1 MERTMS
7 TTLRR
12 IVFGLSG
19 GILLA
24 KGIAYAQTSFD
35 RYSEAEATLDKATAL
50 LNAIA
55 PASNPE
61 RKQHDK
67 ALADLENA
75 RDHIA
80 CAKLRTADPR
90 ASCP

>member
-1 MERTMS
+1 MN
-7 TTLRR
+7 TTLPR
-12 IVFGLSG
+12 ILFGLSG

-24 KGIAYAQTSFD
+24 AGVAYAQTSFD
-35 RYSEAEATLDKATAL
+35 RYSEAEATIDKATAL

-55 PASNPE
+55 PASPQE

-67 ALADLENA
+67 ALNDLANA
-75 RDHIA
+75 LEHIA
-80 CAKLRTADPR
+80 CAKLRIADPR

>member
-1 MERTMS
+1 MNTA
-7 TTLRR
+7 LRR
-12 IVFGLSG
+12 IGFGLSG

-24 KGIAYAQTSFD
+24 AGIAYAQTSFD

-80 CAKLRTADPR
+80 CARLRIADPR